1 MKTQKQGFIQ
11 IIIIAV
17 LLVIILSLLGVSLS
31 ALFSNP
37 ILRDNF
43 GFLGRWM
50 AVLWDNYL
58 SLPFEYIKDVWN
70 TLVWQPFVETMKG
83 FQQGVSPFNPPK

>member
-1 MKTQKQGFIQ
+1 MAPKQGFIQ

-37 ILRDNF
+37 VLKDNF
-43 GFLGRWM
+43 GFLGKWM
-50 AVLWDNYL
+50 AVLWGGYL
-58 SLPFEYIKDVWN
+58 SVPFSYVQTIWN

-83 FQQGVSPFNPPK
+83 FQQGTSPFQPQ